1 MIAKKQLNHTGLPKF
16 FLIPAAAFALIMII
30 SGVPQSQAVEGTST
44 QTSCIDDQPCHT
56 VICSEDQPCNVSQTP
71 NTDFDFDADEASVQP
86 LESEPIIAQ
95 PLIDA
100 APIEMVPFF
109 SPDNSGYLEEQEDNL
124 EDRQDMMEDAEY
136 E

>member
-1 MIAKKQLNHTGLPKF
+1 MIAKKQLSRTGLPKF

-30 SGVPQSQAVEGTST
+30 SGVPQSQAAEGTST

-56 VICSEDQPCNVSQTP
+56 VTCSEDQPCNISQTP
-71 NTDFDFDADEASVQP
+71 NSDFDFETDESSMQP
-86 LESEPIIAQ
+86 LESVPLGQ
-95 PLIDA
+95 PLEDA
-100 APIEMVPFF
+100 APIEMVPLLNA
-109 SPDNSGYLEEQEDNL
+109 DNSGYLDAQEDYL

>member
-1 MIAKKQLNHTGLPKF
+1 MIAKKQLSRTGLPKF
-16 FLIPAAAFALIMII
+16 VLIPVVAFALTMII
-30 SGVPQSQAVEGTST
+30 FGIPQSQAQGGTST
-44 QTSCIDDQPCHT
+44 QTTCMDDQPCHT

-71 NTDFDFDADEASVQP
+71 NSDFDFADEPSMQP
-86 LESEPIIAQ
+86 LESELLAQ
-95 PLIDA
+95 PLVDA
-100 APIEMVPFF
+100 APIEMVPFL